1 MRRSKKQKLFNL
13 GIFFLAFVLMSYLFV
28 FPYHY
33 KVSFTTKQPPGVVF
47 DHLRAW
53 PEFSQRDTA
62 KVVNQDMV
70 LYSRL
75 FQNID
80 HPKGALSVDWSI
92 KRDSDTTTR
101 VEGRFSATNEA
112 LKEKIRL
119 PFGQSFV
126 PGSSITLTQS
136 LAQGLIEKSKNFKT
150 HSISDTITEP
160 VFCAFVPVH
169 TKEGTKAQGML
180 RQISTVM
187 HYIKDNAIPL
197 KGDPFITVTHW
208 DPLTQD
214 LSFDFCFPIDSTATR
229 PSDPEV
235 RFKTL
240 ASRRYLKAI
249 FNGNYRVSQQ
259 GWYTLLDYAQRNEI
273 KLGSEII
280 EIYRN
285 DPHEGGDSME
295 WVAELLMPIE
305 N

>member
-1 MRRSKKQKLFNL
+1 MKRAKKQKLFNL

-53 PEFSQRDTA
+53 PEFDQTDTA
-62 KVVNQDMV
+62 QVVNQDMA

-75 FQNID
+75 VQNID
-80 HPKGALSVDWSI
+80 YPDGALSVDWSI
-92 KRDSDTTTR
+92 KRHGDSTTR

-126 PGSSITLTQS
+126 PSSSITLTQS

-150 HSISDTITEP
+150 HSISDTLTAP
-160 VFCAFVPVH
+160 LFCAYVPVH

-187 HYIKDNAIPL
+187 HYIKDNKIPL
-197 KGDPFITVTHW
+197 KGDPFITISHW
-208 DPLTQD
+208 NPMTQD
-214 LSFDFCFPIDSTATR
+214 LSFDFCFPIDSLTTR
-229 PSDPEV
+229 PTDPEV

-240 ASRRYLKAI
+240 APRRYLKAI
-249 FNGNYRVSQQ
+249 FNGNYRLSQQ
-259 GWYTLLDYAQRNEI
+259 GLYTLLDYAQSN
-273 KLGSEII
+273 
-280 EIYRN
+280 
-285 DPHEGGDSME
+285 
-295 WVAELLMPIE
+295 
-305 N
+305 